1 MRGRPKI
8 PFNLAAFCAVLLIAV
23 VNVIDLDL
31 YMPGVY
37 IYAHARCT
45 WHCVVH
51 VYVRVLKLDY
61 YFAIDVALSE
71 WLNKIS
77 TQPALTIL
85 HDTE

>member
-45 WHCVVH
+45 
-51 VYVRVLKLDY
+51 
-61 YFAIDVALSE
+61 
-71 WLNKIS
+71 
-77 TQPALTIL
+77 
-85 HDTE
+85 